1 MKKITKYVVLAVA
14 FPFMLIGAIWQFA
27 IDAVGAGMDVGTA
40 LFDRLVDWIE
50 R

>member
-27 IDAVGAGMDVGTA
+27 LDAVGSGMDVTDTVMGKI
-40 LFDRLVDWIE
+40 VDWIE